1 MNNSVHSFH
10 IPVMGLCYTIDSP
23 VKVARFGISSVVS
36 IIEDEL
42 VEKMRQFHSE
52 KSGEEFI
59 PIPET
64 DIDHRAKR
72 ITAYLNLLNRIVTN
86 QIEELK
92 HQTFNEDSEI
102 SKYFEL
108 LPDESVERKLYRQML
123 ATKNVIDKIE
133 LQNELRTKI
142 KAGSIDVNIMSKI
155 DLVNYDKTGEPL
167 SSAYCDAVAAFRG
180 YANSDLNSSIVFSAG
195 YNPRLYS
202 FIEKYD
208 DFFPDENGE
217 LKKKIIL
224 KVSDYRSALI
234 QGKILAKKGLWIS
247 EFRIESGLN
256 CGGHAFPT
264 NGELLGPILEEFRN
278 NKQEL
283 ANELF
288 QMSSNAMVAASRK
301 FLFNE
306 QPELKITVQGG
317 IGTAHEDKFLHEYY
331 QVNGTGWGSP
341 FLLVPEAVNID
352 ETTLQK
358 LAVAEKDDY
367 YISDASPLGVPFNNF
382 RKSSSEQQRVMR
394 IEKGR
399 PGSPCYKKF
408 LSSNTEFTEHPIC
421 TASREYQELKIRQLE
436 QLNLTETEFKNQYEA
451 VVAKDCLCEGLSTAA
466 LVKNH
471 LTLSHKLE
479 AIAICPGPNLAY
491 FSGIF
496 SLKQMVDHIYGRTD
510 LLNKLNRP
518 NMFLNELNLYV
529 DYLKKEIAKNMN
541 SINAKQAK
549 YFLNF
554 KTNLE
559 SGIAYYKN
567 LIPKIKI
574 ETEEYLN
581 RMKDDLLSIEN
592 SVKNISVPMV
602 EV

>member
-1 MNNSVHSFH
+1 MNTSVHSFH

-23 VKVARFGISSVVS
+23 VKVARFGITSVVS

-52 KSGEEFI
+52 KSGEEFV

-72 ITAYLNLLNRIVTN
+72 ITAYLNLLNRIVSK
-86 QIEELK
+86 QVEELK
-92 HQTFNEDSEI
+92 QQTFNEGSEI
-102 SKYFEL
+102 EKYFEL
-108 LPDESVERKLYRQML
+108 LPDDSDDKKLYRQML
-123 ATKNVIDKIE
+123 AAKNVIDKIE
-133 LQNELRTKI
+133 LQNKLRTRI
-142 KAGSIDVNIMSKI
+142 KAGSIDANIMSKI
-155 DLVNYDKTGEPL
+155 DLVNYDKAGEPL

-202 FIEKYD
+202 FIEHYD
-208 DFFPDENGE
+208 DFFPDEKGE

-278 NKQEL
+278 NKAEL

-288 QMSSNAMVAASRK
+288 QMSTNAMVAASRK
-301 FLFNE
+301 YLFKE

-317 IGTAHEDKFLHEYY
+317 IGTSREDKFLHEYY

-352 ETTLQK
+352 EETLQK
-358 LAVAEKDDY
+358 LSVAEKDDY

-382 RKSSSEQQRVMR
+382 RKSSSEQQRLMR

-408 LSSNTEFTEHPIC
+408 LSSNTEFTAQPIC

-436 QLNLTETEFKNQYEA
+436 QLNLTDTEFKNQYEA
-451 VVAKDCLCEGLSTAA
+451 VVAKDCLCEGLGTAA

-471 LTLSHKLE
+471 LPLSHKLQ

-529 DYLKKEIAKNMN
+529 DYLKKEIAKNIN

-549 YFLNF
+549 YFQNF

-559 SGIAYYKN
+559 SGIEYYKN

-574 ETEEYLN
+574 ETEEYLKG
-581 RMKDDLLSIEN
+581 MKDDLLKIEN
-592 SVKNISVPMV
+592 SLKNISVPMV